1 MMSTLSCARGAMTVG
16 STPAAGARSGA
27 EQQPTRQY
35 PGFELVWAD
44 EFTGTGAPDPKNWTF
59 ERGFVRNLESQWYRP
74 DNARQADG
82 FLIIE
87 ARRER
92 VVNPRFHRASSDW
105 TRNRQFAEYT
115 SASLTTRGLHSWQY
129 GRFEMRGRIDTR
141 AGLWPAFWTLGVK
154 RPWPHNGE
162 IDILEY
168 YRGLLLANVAWGGA
182 ERFEPI
188 WADSR
193 RPIDTFN
200 QPAWSSAFHI
210 WRMDWDERAIVL
222 SVDGERLNQVDL
234 TRTVNQDAERANP
247 FHQPHYLLLS
257 LAIGGTQGGDPS
269 KTTSPARFEIDYVR
283 VYQRS
288 GTSAPRPDTI
298 FHTPS

>member
-1 MMSTLSCARGAMTVG
+1 MIRLPSRTAGLLAIMMSTLSCARGAMTVG

-115 SASLTTRGLHSWQY
+115 SASLTTRGLRSWQY

-168 YRGLLLANVAWGGA
+168 TAGCCSRMWRGAVRN
-182 ERFEPI
+182 
-188 WADSR
+188 DSS
-193 RPIDTFN
+193 PFGPT
-200 QPAWSSAFHI
+200 
-210 WRMDWDERAIVL
+210 RAGR
-222 SVDGERLNQVDL
+222 S
-234 TRTVNQDAERANP
+234 T
-247 FHQPHYLLLS
+247 
-257 LAIGGTQGGDPS
+257 PS
-269 KTTSPARFEIDYVR
+269 ISQRGRARFTSGAWI
-283 VYQRS
+283 
-288 GTSAPRPDTI
+288 GTSAP
-298 FHTPS
+298 SSCQSMASG